1 MRKFRESHRHY
12 VSSLE
17 SELRSVS
24 GGDAAED
31 GSGDVEEREVEVQV
45 GADVHRHHPVE
56 PAEERGRLRVHQ
68 DDAHLLINQSQF
80 TRLDCS
86 ARYALRERVLP
97 YIPSFLANCRNIAK
111 THSRNNIIVVPQF
124 PFSRLES

>member
-1 MRKFRESHRHY
+1 MIKFRESHRHVF

-24 GGDAAED
+24 CGDAAED

-68 DDAHLLINQSQF
+68 DDAHLFINQSQIHSS
-80 TRLDCS
+80 RDNAGYGLQ
-86 ARYALRERVLP
+86 ERV
-97 YIPSFLANCRNIAK
+97 YLA
-111 THSRNNIIVVPQF
+111 RNNITVSRF
-124 PFSRLES
+124 PASRVINK